1 MKLVEMQKVQD
12 DTVGLGETAAGSSGL
27 VAKAYA
33 ALTLAFAGAGAS
45 YIFLAEDT
53 LTVRALSEVLPAY
66 STSVRQ
72 VCRCACQYCI
82 CFAIRL
88 LIYNHVQICTVIIF

>member
-1 MKLVEMQKVQD
+1 MSSCGEYFGIPYSNMILVEMQKVQD

-53 LTVRALSEVLPAY
+53 LTVRALSKTLPAY
-66 STSVRQ
+66 CNKCLTSV
-72 VCRCACQYCI
+72 
-82 CFAIRL
+82 
-88 LIYNHVQICTVIIF
+88 

>member
-53 LTVRALSEVLPAY
+53 LTVRALSEVFPHKAQ
-66 STSVRQ
+66 SARQ
-72 VCRCACQYCI
+72 VCRCACQYCN
-82 CFAIRL
+82 CSAIRF
-88 LIYNHVQICTVIIF
+88 LIYIHKFTL